1 MANHKVLIPFILRWE
16 GGFANVPGDRGG
28 ATNKG
33 VTLATFRMVYGS
45 DKTESDLRRMTN
57 SQWEHIFLSL
67 FWNKFRA
74 DEIQSQKV
82 ANACVDWAWHS
93 GTSKVI
99 KRVQKIIGVKQD
111 GIVGTVTLSAMNK
124 EGDKLFDKVQ
134 EARKQFLNAIVK
146 SRPSQKKFL
155 KGWMN
160 RVNDLNDI

>member
-67 FWNKFRA
+67 F
-74 DEIQSQKV
+74 
-82 ANACVDWAWHS
+82 
-93 GTSKVI
+93 
-99 KRVQKIIGVKQD
+99 
-111 GIVGTVTLSAMNK
+111 
-124 EGDKLFDKVQ
+124 
-134 EARKQFLNAIVK
+134 
-146 SRPSQKKFL
+146 
-155 KGWMN
+155 
-160 RVNDLNDI
+160 